1 MYRRAVL
8 TLTLVPLLMGLEPKK
23 TRVEARFHQTYPLQP
38 GAKLTLE
45 NVNGSVEITAWDQN
59 TLDITATRYAESQEL
74 LDQLKIDVSVSS
86 GDALIRTL
94 PPTQPGDASVKY
106 VIKAPRRVELSGI
119 RSTNGSIRIDG
130 LGAGANLRTTN
141 GSVHAT
147 KTRGRL
153 QIATSN
159 GSVQIQDVEGDTEVR
174 TSNGAVQA
182 SKIRGPVAAT
192 TSNGSVKVDLE
203 DSRGGPVT
211 LKTSNGG
218 VDLNLGAVSRSDVQ
232 ASTSNG
238 SITVRI
244 PASSGANVKA
254 QTSRNSRISSDF
266 DIREEGDTSPSR
278 LEGIVGSGGPKLDL
292 TTSQGSIRILKL

>member
-8 TLTLVPLLMGLEPKK
+8 TLTVVPLLMGLEPKK
-23 TRVEARFHQTYPLQP
+23 TRVEAQFHQTYPLQP
-38 GAKLTLE
+38 GAKLNLE

-59 TLDITATRYAESQEL
+59 TLDVSATRYADSQEL

-86 GDALIRTL
+86 GGALIRTL
-94 PPTQPGDASVKY
+94 PPTQPGNAGVKY
-106 VIKAPRRVELSGI
+106 VIKAPRRVELTEI
-119 RSTNGSIRIDG
+119 RTTNGSVRIDG
-130 LGAGANLRTTN
+130 LEAGANLRTTN
-141 GSVHAT
+141 GAVQAT
-147 KTRGRL
+147 KTRGKL

-159 GSVQIQDVEGDTEVR
+159 GSVQIQDVEGDTEVQ

-182 SKIRGPVAAT
+182 SAIRGPVAAT
-192 TSNGSVKVDLE
+192 TSNGNVKVDLE
-203 DSRGGPVT
+203 DSRGGPIT

-218 VDLNLGAVSRSDVQ
+218 VELKLAAISRSDVQ

-244 PASSGANVKA
+244 PASSGANVRA
-254 QTSRNSRISSDF
+254 QTSRNNRISSDF
-266 DIREEGDTSPSR
+266 DIRKQGDTEPSR
-278 LEGIVGSGGPKLDL
+278 LEGVVGPGGPKLDL

>member
-1 MYRRAVL
+1 M
-8 TLTLVPLLMGLEPKK
+8 VPLLVGLEPKK
-23 TRVEARFHQTYPLQP
+23 TRVEAQFHQTYPLQA
-38 GAKLTLE
+38 GAKLNLE
-45 NVNGSVEITAWDQN
+45 NVNGSVEITAWDKN
-59 TLDITATRYAESQEL
+59 ILDITATRYAESREL
-74 LDQLKIDVSVSS
+74 LDQLKIDISVSS
-86 GDALIRTL
+86 GGALIRTL
-94 PPTQPGDASVKY
+94 PPTQPGDAGVKY
-106 VIKAPRRVELSGI
+106 VIKAPRRVELSEI
-119 RSTNGSIRIDG
+119 RSTNGSVRIDG
-130 LGAGANLRTTN
+130 FEAGANLRTTN

-159 GSVQIQDVEGDTEVR
+159 GSVQLQDVEGDTEVR

-182 SKIRGPVAAT
+182 LAIRGPVAAT

-211 LKTSNGG
+211 LETSNGA
-218 VDLNLGAVSRSDVQ
+218 VDLKLGAVSRSDVL

-254 QTSRNSRISSDF
+254 QTTRNSRISSDF
-266 DIREEGDTSPSR
+266 DIRKEGDTSPSR
-278 LEGIVGSGGPKLDL
+278 LQGVVGSGGPKLDL